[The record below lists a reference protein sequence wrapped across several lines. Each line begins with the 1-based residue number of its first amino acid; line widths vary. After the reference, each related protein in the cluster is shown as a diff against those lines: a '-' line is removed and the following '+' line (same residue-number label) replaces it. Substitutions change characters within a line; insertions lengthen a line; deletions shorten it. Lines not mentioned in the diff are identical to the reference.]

1 MKKVESIWAE
11 LSAKAQEASK
21 EVELSEEQIEL
32 SIAAEISALEDLAS
46 NLDKMASDYYEA
58 AKEVTFKIKGQATS
72 APLLPK
78 TRSVKAEQGLKALAA
93 AGMKDSRV
101 YKNLERAVE
110 QYNEYSA
117 RSKRLQSFLAD
128 IVNKLASQNY

>member
-1 MKKVESIWAE
+1 MKKVEKLWAE
-11 LSAKAQEASK
+11 LSAKAQE
-21 EVELSEEQIEL
+21 VELSEEQTEL

-93 AGMKDSRV
+93 AGMKDAKV
-101 YKNLERAVE
+101 YRNLERAVE

-128 IVNKLASQNY
+128 VVNKLASQNY